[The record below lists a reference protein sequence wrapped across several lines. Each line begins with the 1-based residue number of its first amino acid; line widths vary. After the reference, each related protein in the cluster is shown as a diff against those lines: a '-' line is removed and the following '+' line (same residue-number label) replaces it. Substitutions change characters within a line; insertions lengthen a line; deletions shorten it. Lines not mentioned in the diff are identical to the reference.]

1 MFKFYLKPKISKKYR
16 NQWRLC
22 LMQQL
27 LNIWTSYFNLDIFF
41 FFFTKYYLKL
51 TIKLFVCLCVTS
63 WHNFRALPDRF
74 DILFHHYLPPIYP
87 ARLVSGALLF
97 IGVIHQEKEENQE
110 AKEIQEV
117 GDLKLP

>member
-1 MFKFYLKPKISKKYR
+1 MEIMSDATIAQYMDLIFLSGFFFYLI
-16 NQWRLC
+16 
-22 LMQQL
+22 
-27 LNIWTSYFNLDIFF
+27 